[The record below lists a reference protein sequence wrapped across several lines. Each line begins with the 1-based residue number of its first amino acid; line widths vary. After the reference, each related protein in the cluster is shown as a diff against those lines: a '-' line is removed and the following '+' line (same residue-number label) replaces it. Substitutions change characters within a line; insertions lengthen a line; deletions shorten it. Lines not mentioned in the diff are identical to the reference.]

1 MKIVC
6 SYIMVL
12 VFALVMLKPVMPY
25 ISDTVA
31 HVFWYS
37 QHMATVHYE
46 NGEYHVHKEAVGDI
60 NKDATEKNTGLVK
73 KAFAPTEFIVVSMSL
88 DEPSYF
94 HLNTRFK
101 LSSSS
106 LSNNYLAHFFPP
118 PKA

>member
-1 MKIVC
+1 MI
-6 SYIMVL
+6 L

-46 NGEYHVHKEAVGDI
+46 DGKYHVHKEAVADI
-60 NKDATEKNTGLVK
+60 QKDATQKDTGLLK
-73 KAFAPTEFIVVSMSL
+73 KVFAPTEFVVVSML
-88 DEPSYF
+88 FHKPSYF
-94 HLNTRFK
+94 YQAMCYST
-101 LSSSS
+101 SSTA
-106 LSNNYLAHFFPP
+106 LLRRHPIQFFPP

>member
-6 SYIMVL
+6 SYIIVL

-37 QHMATVHYE
+37 QHMATLHYE
-46 NGEYHVHKEAVGDI
+46 DGKYHVHKQSVAEI
-60 NKDATEKNTGLVK
+60 KKDAAEKNTGLLK
-73 KAFAPTEFIVVSMSL
+73 KVFAPIEFVVVSML
-88 DEPSYF
+88 PAEPSYF
-94 HLNTRFK
+94 RLNNCYQF
-101 LSSSS
+101 SSSS
-106 LSNNYLAHFFPP
+106 LSHRYLIHFFPP